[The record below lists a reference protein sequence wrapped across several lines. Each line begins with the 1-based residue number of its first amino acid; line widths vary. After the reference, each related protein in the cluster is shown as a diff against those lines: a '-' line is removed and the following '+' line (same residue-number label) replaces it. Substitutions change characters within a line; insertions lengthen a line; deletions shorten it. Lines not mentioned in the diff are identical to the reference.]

1 MSTERDF
8 QIAAEEIGVKPF
20 FGISLSNEFSP
31 AANDLNAPK
40 VPSLL
45 VTATE
50 GFGVSSVRHD
60 PSMVAANALSND
72 LREISGVHP
81 KLPQQSGVSELFG
94 GAFNLVKDVAQ
105 ALKGQEPANI
115 PEAPDLL
122 MRPAPVMAFL
132 PSAPSIG

>member
-1 MSTERDF
+1 MSTESSCEFREMAEGVSSKILPVDQNMAGLKNTF
-8 QIAAEEIGVKPF
+8 QNVAKV
-20 FGISLSNEFSP
+20 
-31 AANDLNAPK
+31 ANVSFTN
-40 VPSLL
+40 
-45 VTATE
+45 
-50 GFGVSSVRHD
+50 GFGVSSVRND

-115 PEAPDLL
+115 PEVPDLL